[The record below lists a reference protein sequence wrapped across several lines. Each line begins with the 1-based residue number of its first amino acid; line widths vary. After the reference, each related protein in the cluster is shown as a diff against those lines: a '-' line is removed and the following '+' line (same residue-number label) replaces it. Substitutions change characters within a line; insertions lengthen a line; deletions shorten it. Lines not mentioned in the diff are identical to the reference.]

1 MGKMDNIKMDRL
13 KQKQMS
19 TENHYNY
26 FYFKKAAYLYLIKN
40 GCHYPPITNIH
51 ALRFLQKEK
60 ELTVKYLFMSQKA
73 PCDLTTTWKGK

>member
-51 ALRFLQKEK
+51 ALRFL
-60 ELTVKYLFMSQKA
+60 
-73 PCDLTTTWKGK
+73 